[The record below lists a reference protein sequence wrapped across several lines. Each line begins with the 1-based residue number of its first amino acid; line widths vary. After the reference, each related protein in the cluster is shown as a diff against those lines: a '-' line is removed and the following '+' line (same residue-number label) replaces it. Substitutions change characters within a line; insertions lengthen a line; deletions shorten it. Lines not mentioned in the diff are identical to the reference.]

1 MTLTLTLKDEMTFFS
16 QDVEDPTM
24 VADGRSFFRGF
35 YRRLGVV
42 YAKVEEIH

>member
-1 MTLTLTLKDEMTFFS
+1 MTFFS

-35 YRRLGVV
+35 YRRLGVI